1 MKYSEQHRRCGNQ
14 GCFSEP
20 DVLILDKKIK
30 KIFLIRM
37 VKRIF
42 KQNKPGELR
51 LKLMK
56 AHFS

>member
-20 DVLILDKKIK
+20 DVLILDK